1 MSVIL
6 SLIIGSVL
14 GLTQYKIKRLYAYS
28 TISHLGFILLS
39 LCINNIE
46 SSKAFFFYLIQYS
59 ISNLNIFI
67 ILISIGYTLYLYTSN
82 INIKDSINSPIQYIY
97 QLKGYFYINPMI
109 SISFIITLFS
119 FIGIPPMVGFFAKQM
134 ILNIAISQGFIF
146 TSIIA
151 ILTSV
156 ISAVYYLMIVR
167 NLFFFNTDLKENNV
181 KIMNNN
187 LIFGRNITISS
198 YYSLTISLLTLYI
211 LVYIYYDQEFM
222 YLLSNI

>member
-46 SSKAFFFYLIQYS
+46 TSKAFFFYLIQYS
-59 ISNLNIFI
+59 ISNLNAFI

-97 QLKGYFYINPMI
+97 QLKGYFYINPI
-109 SISFIITLFS
+109 LSISLIITLFS
-119 FIGIPPMVGFFAKQM
+119 FIGIPPMIGFFAKQM
-134 ILNIAISQGFIF
+134 ILNIAISEGFIF

-156 ISAVYYLMIVR
+156 ISAVYYLVIVR
-167 NLFFFNTDLKENNV
+167 NLFFYNTELKNSSIKIDGNNIV
-181 KIMNNN
+181 KDIS
-187 LIFGRNITISS
+187 ISS
-198 YYSLTISLLTLYI
+198 YFSLIISVLTLYI
-211 LVYIYYDQEFM
+211 VLYIYYDQEFM